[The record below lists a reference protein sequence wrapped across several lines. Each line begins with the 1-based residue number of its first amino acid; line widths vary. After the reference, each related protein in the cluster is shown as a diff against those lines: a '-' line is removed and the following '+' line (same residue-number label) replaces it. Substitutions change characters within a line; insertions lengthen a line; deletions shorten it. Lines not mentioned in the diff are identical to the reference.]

1 MKKKE
6 DAGNI
11 GKQNANRRKSQRSCM
26 KAGVALAAFVVAL
39 GIGSISASADQTT
52 PSDGWVR
59 EDTSEGV
66 VWYY

>member
-11 GKQNANRRKSQRSCM
+11 GKQNANRRKLLRSCM
-26 KAGVALAAFVVAL
+26 KAGAALAAFVVAL

-52 PSDGWVR
+52 PSDG
-59 EDTSEGV
+59 
-66 VWYY
+66 